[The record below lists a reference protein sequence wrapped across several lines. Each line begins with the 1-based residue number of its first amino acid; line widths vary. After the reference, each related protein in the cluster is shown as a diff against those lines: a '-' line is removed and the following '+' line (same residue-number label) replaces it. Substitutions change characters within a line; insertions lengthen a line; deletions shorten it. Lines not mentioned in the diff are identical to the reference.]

1 MGTEQQQLVTAI
13 GNYLEKNFNDRSRSG
28 MRLLFDRYDA
38 DHDGKIDK
46 AELRRLLEDLEIGNA
61 FTRSAWVRGIMEQ
74 LDANADKSISWDEFQ
89 DVAGDSA

>member
-1 MGTEQQQLVTAI
+1 MGTEQQQLVAAI
-13 GNYLEKNFNDRSRSG
+13 GDYLEKNFNDRTRSG

-46 AELRRLLEDLEIGNA
+46 QELGRLLKDLDIGNT

-74 LDANADKSISWDEFQ
+74 LDTNADKSISWEEFQ